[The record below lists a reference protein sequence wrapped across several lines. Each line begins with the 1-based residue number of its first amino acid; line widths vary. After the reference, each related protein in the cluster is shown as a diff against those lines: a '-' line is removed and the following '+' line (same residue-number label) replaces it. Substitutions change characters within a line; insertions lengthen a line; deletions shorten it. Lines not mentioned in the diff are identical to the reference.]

1 MQQASKGATLQD
13 AGDDVFEVFQ
23 QDLKRDNVPH
33 HGGNL
38 RAPDTELAVHY
49 AREFYG
55 RRQES
60 DRLWIIPRTQLWE
73 IQDTAYPVAHPLN
86 EAYQQQA
93 RYPQPQPDQ
102 TTHESAVIFAVFG
115 QQVAGKSMEWLYDLP
130 APLNLAEATQQ
141 LTIDRALSDMPYPA
155 RLWLCPRESI
165 VELNNTDLLHPPL
178 DRSYRRLD
186 GYNIRDK
193 LRTARQRTSSEHNQT
208 AEGVEFTTEQQGG
221 QPS

>member
-1 MQQASKGATLQD
+1 MQQASKGATQQD

-23 QDLKRDNVPH
+23 QDLKRDKVPH

-73 IQDTAYPVAHPLN
+73 IQDTAYPVAHPLS
-86 EAYQQQA
+86 EAYYQQA
-93 RYPQPQPDQ
+93 RYPQSGQA
-102 TTHESAVIFAVFG
+102 THEQAVIFAVFG
-115 QQVAGKSMEWLYDLP
+115 QQVAGKPMEWLYDLP
-130 APLNLAEATQQ
+130 DPLNLVEATQQ
-141 LTIDRALSDMPYPA
+141 LTTDRSLSDMPYPA
-155 RLWLCPRESI
+155 RLWLCPRKSI
-165 VELNNTDLLHPPL
+165 VELNDADLLHPPL
-178 DRSYRRLD
+178 DHSYRRLD

-193 LRTARQRTSSEHNQT
+193 LRTARQRVSSEHNQT

-221 QPS
+221 QSS